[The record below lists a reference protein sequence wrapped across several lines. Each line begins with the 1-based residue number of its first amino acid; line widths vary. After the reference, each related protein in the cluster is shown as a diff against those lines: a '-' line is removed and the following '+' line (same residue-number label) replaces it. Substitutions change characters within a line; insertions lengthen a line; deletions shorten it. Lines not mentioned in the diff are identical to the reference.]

1 MNRYVTKCRE
11 KKTVPAYNA
20 LPMFVDRVWFVNE
33 NVILF
38 QISKQYYINE
48 KLNNTMTKESLSRLL
63 SALIFV
69 LWLKCKTQ
77 KLHQLFKI

>member
-1 MNRYVTKCRE
+1 
-11 KKTVPAYNA
+11 
-20 LPMFVDRVWFVNE
+20 MFVDRVWFVNE

-69 LWLKCKTQ
+69 LWLKRKTQ

>member
-1 MNRYVTKCRE
+1 
-11 KKTVPAYNA
+11 
-20 LPMFVDRVWFVNE
+20 MFVDRVWFVNE

>member
-1 MNRYVTKCRE
+1 MSISIDSGLSEIVTVGVIKGKQKCNKNVE

-48 KLNNTMTKESLSRLL
+48 IK
-63 SALIFV
+63 
-69 LWLKCKTQ
+69 
-77 KLHQLFKI
+77 